1 MAMPALEPHYWT
13 AAEVRELPDDG
24 KRYECIDGE
33 LLVTP
38 SPRGLHQLAIREIA
52 FALHNFVKTHQLG
65 EMLWSPA
72 DIELQPNTLV
82 QPDIFV
88 ARPREGARVRA
99 WTDIANLLL
108 AIEVLSPST
117 ARYDRVVKRMF
128 FQRAGVEQYWIVD
141 LDARLIER
149 WRPDDVS
156 PEILADELTW
166 HPSGADE
173 PLELNLHD
181 LFAAICD

>member
-24 KRYECIDGE
+24 NRYECIDGE

-38 SPRGLHQLAIREIA
+38 SPRGLHQVAVREI
-52 FALHNFVKTHQLG
+52 FLALHPFVKAHTLDD
-65 EMLWSPA
+65 MLWSPA
-72 DIELQPNTLV
+72 DIELLPTTLV
-82 QPDIFV
+82 QPDLFI
-88 ARPREGARVRA
+88 ARPHEGARVRA
-99 WTDIANLLL
+99 WTDIATLLL

-117 ARYDRVVKRMF
+117 ARYDRVVKRKF

-156 PEILADELTW
+156 PEILTESLSWSLT
-166 HPSGADE
+166 GATE
-173 PLELNLHD
+173 PLVLNLQE